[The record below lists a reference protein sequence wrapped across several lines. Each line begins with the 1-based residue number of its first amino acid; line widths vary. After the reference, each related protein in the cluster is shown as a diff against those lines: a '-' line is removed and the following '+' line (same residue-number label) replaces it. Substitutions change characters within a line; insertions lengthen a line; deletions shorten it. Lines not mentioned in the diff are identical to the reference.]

1 MYNRSSLQRPSAGQG
16 GPSPSALLRP
26 ALSSFYRT
34 AGHAHFQ
41 DLPRAFS
48 KVRSN
53 GELATAWTTA
63 RNVFGYGAQL
73 DSTCGQVQNTEVLD
87 QALEADETR
96 FGSRIIALQ
105 SREENRSHITRP
117 STGRRRA
124 KP

>member
-34 AGHAHFQ
+34 GGHPNFQ
-41 DLPRAFS
+41 DLPRALS

-53 GELATAWTTA
+53 GELATAWITT
-63 RNVFGYGAQL
+63 RNVFGYGAQWNL
-73 DSTCGQVQNTEVLD
+73 LAAKIENTEVLD
-87 QALEADETR
+87 QAVEADETR

-105 SREENRSHITRP
+105 SLKTAP
-117 STGRRRA
+117 T
-124 KP
+124 